1 MLAGTPRT
9 VFDRGLAFV
18 DIGNVL
24 VAAQQS
30 SLRSF
35 RTRRLMVVMEIPPN
49 ADLSTPG
56 ALTC

>member
-18 DIGNVL
+18 DTIGNVS

-35 RTRRLMVVMEIPPN
+35 RTRRLMVMEIPPN

-56 ALTC
+56 ALT